1 MCTSLP
7 VQFFGSRLVE
17 NGAAR
22 RYDGN
27 AKVRSS
33 LENTAFLKVSPRGFE
48 PLTFGFGG
56 QRSIQLNY
64 GDGWRS
70 IFISRLWVAQDACGI
85 GRASDQLNGLGEGAK
100 VRGGTEG

>member
-1 MCTSLP
+1 MIVTPIFLTAE
-7 VQFFGSRLVE
+7 FFGSHFLE

-33 LENTAFLKVSPRGFE
+33 LENAAFSSISPRGFE

-64 GDGWRS
+64 GD
-70 IFISRLWVAQDACGI
+70 VM
-85 GRASDQLNGLGEGAK
+85 GR
-100 VRGGTEG
+100 